1 MDQLS
6 YTFTHVAFHQSLERD
21 ICSTTSWPHV
31 FVSWIS
37 CHTPSSTSLAIC
49 LRVGEGQ
56 GEAREA
62 PRRRR
67 GGPFQQKRLPTQN
80 PFQIRKPETEPVS
93 DPFQIRK
100 SETAIRFRSAN
111 PKPALSGRNRLSQAE
126 TGSLRPF
133 PALSHFGWLFQIL
146 FQMPFRICGS
156 ETDSVSAE
164 TVSVSADKAS
174 VSADEASVS
183 AD

>member
-1 MDQLS
+1 MASCFCIMDQLS

-67 GGPFQQKRLPTQN
+67 GGPFQPKRLPTQN

-111 PKPALSGRNRLSQAE
+111 PKPALSGRNRLSQAIP
-126 TGSLRPF
+126 GSL
-133 PALSHFGWLFQIL
+133 A
-146 FQMPFRICGS
+146 FRMA
-156 ETDSVSAE
+156 VSDP
-164 TVSVSADKAS
+164 VSDAVSDLRI
-174 VSADEASVS
+174 
-183 AD
+183 